1 MPPRGNSKPKA
12 KGQAK
17 RKNRSEKA
25 YNKMRENQAS
35 RWRSEGAMP
44 SQNFAK
50 PRQQRDGPRIPRQV
64 GTAVRVRM
72 GTVGMSDLMTH
83 RVTWVAGTVYIGN
96 GTLGATNSVY
106 AAKQNASATYVAGT
120 GGGFW
125 LPFAPADSLLGSTY
139 GATLMKLYRRM
150 RIRRA
155 AVHLRTIQS
164 STTNNAVITLSPIRG
179 PPGGAEIAN
188 VATDTT
194 AAQTLQNLMS
204 VSGSIDVDS
213 FEDGCLDLTPYIA
226 GGAGPRQNEFAV
238 ANPLSASTDVGA
250 VANLLGAVPCGF
262 QVAGNSTV
270 AALQGSVT
278 HNIVCEM
285 VVDLLDFVGAVPV
298 IDPLGLRTV
307 VPGQESKE
315 EKRGRLLSELSA
327 LSRDDKGKRD
337 LSASPTRLP

>member
-25 YNKMRENQAS
+25 YNKMRDNQTT

-83 RVTWVAGTVYIGN
+83 RVTWVSGTVYIGN

-125 LPFAPADSLLGSTY
+125 LPF
-139 GATLMKLYRRM
+139 
-150 RIRRA
+150 
-155 AVHLRTIQS
+155 RTS
-164 STTNNAVITLSPIRG
+164 
-179 PPGGAEIAN
+179 
-188 VATDTT
+188 
-194 AAQTLQNLMS
+194 
-204 VSGSIDVDS
+204 
-213 FEDGCLDLTPYIA
+213 
-226 GGAGPRQNEFAV
+226 
-238 ANPLSASTDVGA
+238 
-250 VANLLGAVPCGF
+250 
-262 QVAGNSTV
+262 
-270 AALQGSVT
+270 
-278 HNIVCEM
+278 
-285 VVDLLDFVGAVPV
+285 
-298 IDPLGLRTV
+298 
-307 VPGQESKE
+307 
-315 EKRGRLLSELSA
+315 
-327 LSRDDKGKRD
+327 
-337 LSASPTRLP
+337 